1 MLKLCVVLLSALLLA
16 EATLVQVPITKVKE
30 TKSKANEIRKL
41 KAKYGGTPK
50 AETRD
55 LVVEKL
61 FNYVDDSYYGKIT
74 IGTPGQEFLV
84 LFDTGSSNLWVP
96 VAPCSSDNAA
106 CENHNTYDPSAS
118 STHVKKG
125 ESFSIQYG
133 SGSLSGYLVEDTV
146 DVEGLKIKKQVFAAA
161 TNEPGETFVYAPFD
175 GIMGMGFKS
184 IAVDAVTPPWYNMIS
199 QHLIS
204 EKVFSFYLARRGTSD
219 EGGVM
224 VLGGNDDSYYEG
236 DFHYVPVSEQ
246 GYWQFEMAEAHVNGV
261 RICDRCQAIADT
273 GTSLIAVPTDKYE
286 EIQKEIG
293 ATFSYDTY
301 EYMLDCSKIDDLP
314 VVTFRL
320 GDGTFTLEGRD
331 YVIKSDD
338 NQCSSAFEDGGTD
351 FWILGDVF
359 IGKYYTT
366 FDAEHNR
373 VGFALA
379 K

>member
-1 MLKLCVVLLSALLLA
+1 MLKFIVVLLSALLLA
-16 EATLVQVPITKVKE
+16 EATLVQIPLTKVKE
-30 TKSKANEIRKL
+30 YKSKANEIRKL
-41 KAKYGGTPK
+41 KAKYGGTPR
-50 AETRD
+50 AQSRD
-55 LVVEKL
+55 LVKEKL

-96 VAPCSSDNAA
+96 VAPCSSDNEA
-106 CENHNTYDPSAS
+106 CKNHHTYDPSAS

-125 ESFSIQYG
+125 ESFAIAYG

-146 DVEGLKIKKQVFAAA
+146 TIEGLEIKKQVFAAA
-161 TNEPGETFVYAPFD
+161 TDEPGDTFAYAPFD
-175 GIMGMGFKS
+175 GLMGMAYKE
-184 IAVDAVTPPWYNMIS
+184 IAVDDVTPPWYNMIS
-199 QHLIS
+199 QGLVKD
-204 EKVFSFYLARRGTSD
+204 KVFSFHLDRDGTSD
-219 EGGVM
+219 NGGVM
-224 VLGGNDDSYYEG
+224 VLGGNDDDCYTGE
-236 DFHYVPVSEQ
+236 FHYVPVSEK
-246 GYWQFEMAEAHVNGV
+246 GYWQFEMTEAHVNGV
-261 RICDRCQAIADT
+261 RLCDHCQAIADT
-273 GTSLIAVPTDKYE
+273 GTSLIGVPSDKYE
-286 EIQKEIG
+286 EINKALGGKFDE
-293 ATFSYDTY
+293 DTY

-320 GDGTFTLEGRD
+320 GEGTFTLTGSD

-338 NQCSSAFEDGGTD
+338 KCASAFEDTGTD

-366 FDAEHNR
+366 FDFENNR